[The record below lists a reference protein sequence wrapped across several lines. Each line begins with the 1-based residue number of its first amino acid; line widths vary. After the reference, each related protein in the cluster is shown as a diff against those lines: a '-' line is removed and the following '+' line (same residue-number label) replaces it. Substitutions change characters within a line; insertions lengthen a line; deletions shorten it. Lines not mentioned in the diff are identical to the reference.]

1 MSRLL
6 KALFLAASL
15 MAAIPANAE
24 VISANGKAEVSI
36 KANKGD
42 AAAAKRVAR
51 NAAEADAVVAAI
63 KLKLN
68 IDPNNPKSK
77 AAIADM
83 VNQLTD
89 NLKGAH
95 AAVFFNSSASVAA
108 VCAGIP
114 VFVDDVSCVAWNVAN
129 RDIAKIES
137 PATFAREQWLYD
149 LSAAHWSD
157 ADAQAGRIWQ
167 KFLPY
172 LASTTTS

>member
-1 MSRLL
+1 MSKLL

-15 MAAIPANAE
+15 MAVVTPINAE

-42 AAAAKRVAR
+42 AAAAKRIAR

-83 VNQLTD
+83 VNQ
-89 NLKGAH
+89 
-95 AAVFFNSSASVAA
+95 
-108 VCAGIP
+108 
-114 VFVDDVSCVAWNVAN
+114 
-129 RDIAKIES
+129 
-137 PATFAREQWLYD
+137 
-149 LSAAHWSD
+149 
-157 ADAQAGRIWQ
+157 
-167 KFLPY
+167 
-172 LASTTTS
+172 